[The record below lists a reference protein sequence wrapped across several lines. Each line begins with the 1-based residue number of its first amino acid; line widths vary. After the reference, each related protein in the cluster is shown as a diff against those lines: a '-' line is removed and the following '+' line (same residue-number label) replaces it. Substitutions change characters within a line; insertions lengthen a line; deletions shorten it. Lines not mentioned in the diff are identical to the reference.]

1 MRTKDEVPDE
11 GEFGVVATAAAFLT
25 LEASR
30 TSWTSRTCCA
40 VEEEDPN
47 WNPVVVVEDEDD
59 VVWLFPAEMRVIDV
73 AADNP
78 PFKIII
84 ADFSFVENFY
94 NFCFLSFVVTNLMH
108 CSFCL
113 FLFWSV
119 MYFCDNVLWQWVW
132 DHFYLK
138 RKFLKHSH

>member
-1 MRTKDEVPDE
+1 
-11 GEFGVVATAAAFLT
+11 
-25 LEASR
+25 
-30 TSWTSRTCCA
+30 
-40 VEEEDPN
+40 
-47 WNPVVVVEDEDD
+47 
-59 VVWLFPAEMRVIDV
+59 MRVIDV

-78 PFKIII
+78 PFKIIL

-94 NFCFLSFVVTNLMH
+94 NFCFLSFNATNLMH